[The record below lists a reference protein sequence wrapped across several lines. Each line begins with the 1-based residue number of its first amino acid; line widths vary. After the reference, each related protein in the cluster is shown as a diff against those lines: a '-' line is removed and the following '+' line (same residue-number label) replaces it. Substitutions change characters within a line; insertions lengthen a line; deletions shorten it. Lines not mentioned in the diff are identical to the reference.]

1 MRETELAMKLR
12 FGEILRAD
20 YKPGLHFKAPFYHE
34 VRKFE
39 RRITTRN
46 YPSEQFLTSEGKIL
60 RIDFYIKWRISD
72 ISKYYIGTGGSE
84 DTAAVRLGSIVKDG
98 IKGVIA
104 RRTIQQVVAAERT
117 EFTGEILKAAE
128 SNVAELGLLLV
139 DVRVKKI
146 DLPEEV
152 SESVF
157 LRMRQ
162 DFDRQAKQL
171 RAEGDENAEKLRAEA
186 DRERTEILAKG
197 FYRERRC
204 PRRGRRALG
213 RDYARA
219 YTATRSSIL
228 IPQLQAR
235 QIDRYD
241 NDCLRDRPRQ
251 RLFKYLKR
259 PDAAERTRRE
269 VVDLLAAFALS
280 WCWKAFDVSQS
291 QAMKRLLT
299 TLKTPLTGSSVGG
312 LASHAPVCCCCICPA
327 GNPFMRVGRD
337 RNVVVTARSG
347 RRRQRKD
354 RRPLLTDPSPGWCDL
369 QVAKRRIRSYHGKK
383 TSASDPLRHLTNVN
397 CSRNGVVL
405 SPKNCSRR
413 CASLTR
419 RRRSDAACA
428 SGGRAR

>member
-1 MRETELAMKLR
+1 MANRGFLSIVALVVAVLLLATSTFSVRETELAMKLR

-171 RAEGDENAEKLRAEA
+171 RAEGGENAEKLRAEA
-186 DRERTEILAKG
+186 DRQKTEISATA
-197 FYRERRC
+197 YRESEMI
-204 PRRGRRALG
+204 RGEGDARSAEI
-213 RDYARA
+213 YARA
-219 YTATRSSIL
+219 YTRNAEFYSFYRS
-228 IPQLQAR
+228 LQAYDKS
-235 QIDRYD
+235 IGTD
-241 NDCLRDRPRQ
+241 NDVLVIGPDSEF
-251 RLFKYLKR
+251 FKYLKR
-259 PDAAERTRRE
+259 PDRR
-269 VVDLLAAFALS
+269 
-280 WCWKAFDVSQS
+280 
-291 QAMKRLLT
+291 
-299 TLKTPLTGSSVGG
+299 
-312 LASHAPVCCCCICPA
+312 
-327 GNPFMRVGRD
+327 
-337 RNVVVTARSG
+337 
-347 RRRQRKD
+347 
-354 RRPLLTDPSPGWCDL
+354 
-369 QVAKRRIRSYHGKK
+369 
-383 TSASDPLRHLTNVN
+383 
-397 CSRNGVVL
+397 
-405 SPKNCSRR
+405 
-413 CASLTR
+413 
-419 RRRSDAACA
+419 
-428 SGGRAR
+428 